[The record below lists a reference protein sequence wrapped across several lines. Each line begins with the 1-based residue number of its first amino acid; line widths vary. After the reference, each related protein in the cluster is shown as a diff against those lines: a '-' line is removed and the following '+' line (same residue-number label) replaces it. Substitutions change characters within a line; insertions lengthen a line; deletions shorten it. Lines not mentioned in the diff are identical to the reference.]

1 MPFVT
6 KLKKRYIQFTRK
18 KQKRVIL
25 KDNMKRNN
33 CNEIP
38 RASLPLFSLFLSKRG
53 VKENG
58 HETQFCCENVSLELE
73 VIFFFF
79 CYCKAEKIVSCI
91 FVSNTKGSS
100 RNRKY

>member
-58 HETQFCCENVSLELE
+58 HETQFCCKNVSLELE
-73 VIFFFF
+73 VIFFLLLHTWQSRKDCLVHF
-79 CYCKAEKIVSCI
+79 CVEYQRI
-91 FVSNTKGSS
+91 FQE
-100 RNRKY
+100 